1 MFGREYLNIKYTD
14 ELASVVGEENVPTL
28 NPCTANR
35 VLKNA
40 ITCNTYPST
49 DSPLVSP
56 TLDKSNVVELLGYD
70 PGKSCSPTT
79 TATTAIADSCPNS
92 PTSNVLVCPESFN
105 LIEL

>member
-14 ELASVVGEENVPTL
+14 ELATLVGEENVPTL
-28 NPCTANR
+28 NPCTAHR

-40 ITCNTYPST
+40 ITCNTYPTT

-70 PGKSCSPTT
+70 PGKPIMSTSTT
-79 TATTAIADSCPNS
+79 MTTADSCPNS
-92 PTSNVLVCPESFN
+92 PTSNVLVC
-105 LIEL
+105 LD

>member
-14 ELASVVGEENVPTL
+14 ELATVVGEENVPTL
-28 NPCTANR
+28 NPCTAQR

-40 ITCNTYPST
+40 ISCNSYPTT

-70 PGKSCSPTT
+70 PGKPNNPSQ
-79 TATTAIADSCPNS
+79 AIVTNANSCPNS
-92 PTSNVLVCPESFN
+92 PTSNV
-105 LIEL
+105 